1 MGRVP
6 LVLTILVCCNCG
18 QMIPI
23 SVLMLLM
30 RVLVNGRTEF
40 HSYLS
45 HYWDYLVF
53 ACYYSVHHGIVY
65 YCFVLCDSG

>member
-1 MGRVP
+1 MGRAP
-6 LVLTILVCCNCG
+6 LVLTTLVCCNCG